1 MFSRKCKI
9 TFIAHGSTINTEE
22 NRLSDK
28 ENHPPL
34 NDLGQEEIENICEW
48 LKRRGLKSDKI
59 YSSADLRT
67 AQSANLISK
76 VFKKDF
82 EIIENLSAR
91 KFGTW
96 SGLTYDQIEDKYPQ
110 VIEQLHQNPC
120 SYCPQ
125 GGETAIEFSKRIS
138 EKINKIVEENEGNRI
153 IIVTHPD
160 VIRSAICSALNIP
173 LENMAKIYIKPSSAT
188 QISYFKDWAS
198 LLYCGFIPS

>member
-48 LKRRGLKSDKI
+48 LKRRGLKSDRI
-59 YSSADLRT
+59 YSSSDLRVV
-67 AQSANLISK
+67 QSANLISK

-82 EIIENLSAR
+82 ETVDNLSSRRVGA
-91 KFGTW
+91 W
-96 SGLTYDQIEDKYPQ
+96 SGLNFDQIEEKYPQ
-110 VIEQLHQNPC
+110 VLEQMHQNPC
-120 SYCPQ
+120 VFCPE
-125 GGETAIEFSKRIS
+125 GGETALEFNKRVS
-138 EKINKIVEENEGNRI
+138 EKIEEIVEQNKGNRI

-160 VIRSAICSALNIP
+160 VIQSAICSALNIP

-188 QISYFKDWAS
+188 QISYFEDWAS
-198 LLYCGFIPS
+198 MLYCGFIPS